1 MTQDE
6 QWSCTI
12 SLRLEFDANG
22 DPYPIQETVP
32 FGPTL
37 TNKDEVEIWLR
48 RAQAAILS
56 PHIQS
61 SDFHGKSRDDIGQ
74 LQKTDKHMKGFSK
87 NTIHVDV
94 KDPDITGLSF
104 VDLPGMLGVNPEHY
118 SKLILSQVSFKIVK
132 LRSSSIW

>member
-1 MTQDE
+1 MECTMTQDE

-12 SLRLEFDANG
+12 SLRLEFDING

-61 SDFHGKSRDDIGQ
+61 FDFHGKSKEDISQ
-74 LQKTDKHMKGFSK
+74 LQKTDKHMKGFSR

-104 VDLPGMLGVNPEHY
+104 VDLPGTFGPDPERY
-118 SKLILSQVSFKIVK
+118 SKLILSQVLFKIVK
-132 LRSSSIW
+132 RRS